1 MRRTLTLRGE
11 TLSELTPGDL
21 AVVHGASVHFTIDTF
36 LTQFCTP
43 LATAV
48 IQTVQGAVTRLTVV
62 ECA

>member
-21 AVVHGASVHFTIDTF
+21 AVVHGASVHFTIDGY
-36 LTQFCTP
+36 LTQICTP
-43 LATAV
+43 LATA
-48 IQTVQGAVTRLTVV
+48 ILKTVHDGVTRLTVV